1 MKSLSIKATLSPEP
15 ADGFHSASGLAARP
29 SSERKAPVPREPSPG
44 LVRIGRP
51 PWGLLARLRGAEG
64 VIFLLGLLILW
75 QVCSTCIHFSG
86 KYLFPAP
93 WLTLKTLWASLPE
106 LLKGT
111 WSSFVIL
118 VPGYLLA
125 LASGVV
131 WGLLVGTTPALNRMF
146 SPFAR
151 LTSPVPPT
159 IYIPYAIAL
168 LPTFRTA
175 AGFVVF
181 IGAFW
186 PIFLNTATG
195 AASLPQRYRD
205 NALILGLK
213 RHEYLRRI
221 VFPASLPHIFSGMS
235 IGLVFSFIMLTVAE
249 LFGANAG
256 LGRFVQLYADYADYP
271 RMVAG
276 ILYTGLIVLLTMELL
291 EQIKRRALFW
301 VK

>member
-1 MKSLSIKATLSPEP
+1 
-15 ADGFHSASGLAARP
+15 
-29 SSERKAPVPREPSPG
+29 V
-44 LVRIGRP
+44 V
-51 PWGLLARLRGAEG
+51 
-64 VIFLLGLLILW
+64 
-75 QVCSTCIHFSG
+75 
-86 KYLFPAP
+86 
-93 WLTLKTLWASLPE
+93 TLKALWVSLPE

-111 WSSFVIL
+111 WSSLIVL
-118 VPGYLLA
+118 VPGYMLA
-125 LASGVV
+125 VVTGIV
-131 WGLLVGTTPALNRMF
+131 WGLLVGTIPWVSRMF

-151 LTSPVPPT
+151 FASPVPPT

-181 IGAFW
+181 VGAFW
-186 PIFLNTATG
+186 PVFLNTAAG
-195 AASLPQRYRD
+195 AVSLPQRYRD
-205 NALILGLK
+205 NARILGLK
-213 RHEYLRRI
+213 RTEYLWRI

-235 IGLVFSFIMLTVAE
+235 VGLVFSFIMLTVAE
-249 LFGANAG
+249 LFGASAG

-276 ILYTGLIVLLTMELL
+276 ILYTGAVVLVTMELL

>member
-1 MKSLSIKATLSPEP
+1 MKADVVEP
-15 ADGFHSASGLAARP
+15 QSGFAAKLAVAPPLLHKPAAKSAPAARP
-29 SSERKAPVPREPSPG
+29 RRRNV
-44 LVRIGRP
+44 
-51 PWGLLARLRGAEG
+51 WGWSGKEG
-64 VIFLLGLLILW
+64 VLFLLVLLLLW
-75 QVCSTCIHFSG
+75 QVVSTFHFKG
-86 KYLFPAP
+86 AYLFPSP
-93 WLTLKTLWASLPE
+93 SLTAKALWASLPE

-111 WSSFVIL
+111 WSSFIIL

-125 LASGVV
+125 VVTGIV
-131 WGLLVGTTPALNRMF
+131 WGLLVGTTAWLSRMF

-151 LTSPVPPT
+151 FASPVPPT

-186 PIFLNTATG
+186 PVFLNTAAG
-195 AASLPQRYRD
+195 AAALPQRYRD
-205 NALILGLK
+205 NARMLGLK
-213 RHEYLRRI
+213 RCEYLWRI
-221 VFPASLPHIFSGMS
+221 VFPASLPHIFSGLS
-235 IGLVFSFIMLTVAE
+235 VGLVFSFIMLTVAE
-249 LFGANAG
+249 LFGAGTG

-276 ILYTGLIVLLTMELL
+276 ILYTGAVVLVTMELL
-291 EQIKRRALFW
+291 EQTKRRALFW